1 MEPGDILLLYTDGI
15 TEAANHQDVM
25 WGEDRLAD
33 IIRQNVDL
41 SAEQLIQKI
50 LKTLKE
56 HTDGIPFVDDV
67 TLVLTKVT

>member
-1 MEPGDILLLYTDGI
+1 MERFSHPYRRSHTGPGDTLLLYTDGI
-15 TEAANHQDVM
+15 TEAANHQGTL

-50 LKTLKE
+50 
-56 HTDGIPFVDDV
+56 
-67 TLVLTKVT
+67 